1 MDSGVYMSSLSSISE
16 TDPCDRKRSRA
27 LDVKVKVELPGA
39 DIQRKVPFLVRKG
52 QPNLDCLE
60 QVDITP
66 HRLVMIIRRGL
77 ERANWS
83 GDDTRK
89 FRILL
94 RANARV
100 LATHFMRVKVR
111 VGVVKCTIAT

>member
-1 MDSGVYMSSLSSISE
+1 M
-16 TDPCDRKRSRA
+16 PA

-39 DIQRKVPFLVRKG
+39 DFLRKNSFLVCKG
-52 QPNLDCLE
+52 QSDLDCLE
-60 QVDITP
+60 KVNIAP

-83 GDDTRK
+83 GNDAWK

-94 RANARV
+94 HPNTKI
-100 LATHFMRVKVR
+100 LATHAIPAKVR